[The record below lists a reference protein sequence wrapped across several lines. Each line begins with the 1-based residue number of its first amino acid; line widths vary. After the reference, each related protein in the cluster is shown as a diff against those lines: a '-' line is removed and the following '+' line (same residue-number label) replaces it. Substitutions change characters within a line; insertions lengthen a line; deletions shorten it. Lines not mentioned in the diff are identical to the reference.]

1 MTVEN
6 SENKNKRDWHL
17 LKRLFPYLKKYRLL
31 IFISILFMV
40 LFNVASV
47 LQPYLFKVGID
58 IYVARGDMKGLF
70 NLSIWL
76 FTVMAAGFLFN
87 FLFNYA
93 VQFLGQRL
101 LFDIRMDLFGHMCR
115 LAKKYF
121 DKNPVGKTLTNIT
134 NDVEALR
141 QFISEGVVLILG
153 DLLKVGFILIA
164 MMLINFKLAMVVFL
178 TIPFFIVVTIVF
190 RKSIRSGFRGIRKA
204 NAEINTAIVESVTGV
219 REINQ
224 FNYQQ
229 KSIQLFDRVNSKYL
243 SEYLKVVHAYA
254 LYFPILEIV
263 TNLGLVIILLY
274 FHYSIGKGIQ
284 IGEIFAFFTYI
295 NLFFRPLRQLAERF
309 NMFQSAMAASE
320 RIFKLFDTRI
330 HIKNVTRPVN
340 IKTNHKGKIVFDN
353 VNFSN
358 NKNAP
363 VLKDI
368 SFTIQ
373 PGETVALAGHTG
385 CGKTT
390 VINLINRLYDI
401 SSGSITID
409 GKDIKQYDLAE
420 LRKQVVVVPQDPFL
434 FTGTVGENISLNDP
448 EILLKDILSY
458 AKKMGAHTF
467 IEEFPNLY
475 NENVLEEGKK
485 LSAGQQQLISFTRAM
500 ARNPSILI
508 LDEATS
514 NIDSETEKQ
523 IEAATHHLI
532 KNRTAIII
540 AHRLSTIKMVN
551 RILVLHKGKLVE
563 EGNHKK
569 LLNRGG
575 IYANLYKIQA
585 FSTISTQ

>member
-229 KSIQLFDRVNSKYL
+229 KSIQLFDRVNSKY
-243 SEYLKVVHAYA
+243 
-254 LYFPILEIV
+254 
-263 TNLGLVIILLY
+263 NLLY

-330 HIKNVTRPVN
+330 HIKNVTRPVH
-340 IKTNHKGKIVFDN
+340 IKTNLKGKIVFDH
-353 VNFSN
+353 VNFSY